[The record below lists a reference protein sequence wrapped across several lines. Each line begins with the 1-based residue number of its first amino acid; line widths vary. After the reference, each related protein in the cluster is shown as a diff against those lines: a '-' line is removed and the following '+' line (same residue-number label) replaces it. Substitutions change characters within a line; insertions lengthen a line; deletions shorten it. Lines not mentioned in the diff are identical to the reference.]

1 MTAPTAERTQI
12 GHDHQDVTQTAVR
25 RAANEVQRAWRE
37 VAPDRLPGV
46 YPTAILPVFVSA
58 VTAGQIY
65 AAALADPFVGQALSG
80 TDESAAA
87 SVLPASFGGVTA
99 GGMSVE
105 WLAGALHVWL
115 LENLLG
121 GASTMD
127 VHQAGLRRALTYV
140 STEINDAGR
149 SAVQVAETAHPGAA
163 GHERVVKLPACD
175 RCVVLAGK
183 FYRYST
189 GFLRHPRCD
198 CTMVPVSR
206 EEWRDG
212 RPENEPTALF
222 HAMSEAEQ
230 NRRFGTAN
238 AEVIRM
244 GGDISQV
251 VNARRGMATVKVFGR
266 NMQITTTGT
275 TKRALYG
282 GYEIR
287 PDGSLRRR
295 SDAELAKE
303 PGRRYRTT
311 KAPRLTPGEIF
322 RLGDEFGWG
331 RDELVRQLRRY
342 AYLTR

>member
-1 MTAPTAERTQI
+1 MTAPTAERTEI
-12 GHDHQDVTQTAVR
+12 AYDHQDATQAAVR
-25 RAANEVQRAWRE
+25 RAADDVQQAWRE
-37 VAPDRLPGV
+37 VAPDQLTAA
-46 YPTAILPVFVSA
+46 YPSEILPVFISA

-65 AAALADPFVGQALSG
+65 VAALAEPFVDKAVSG
-80 TDESAAA
+80 TDESAVA
-87 SVLPASFGGVTA
+87 SVLPVSFGGVTA
-99 GGMSVE
+99 GGMSLD
-105 WLAGALHVWL
+105 WLGTALRVWL
-115 LENLLG
+115 LQNLLAG
-121 GASTMD
+121 MSTTD
-127 VHQAGLRRALTYV
+127 AHQAGLRRALTYV

-149 SAVQVAETAHPGAA
+149 SAVQVAETAHPGVA
-163 GHERVVKLPACD
+163 GHERVVRLPACD
-175 RCVVLAGK
+175 RCIVLAGK

-198 CTMVPVSR
+198 CTMVPVTR
-206 EEWRDG
+206 ADWRAG
-212 RPENEPTALF
+212 RPENDPTALF

-251 VNARRGMATVKVFGR
+251 VNARSGMATVKAFGR
-266 NMQITTTGT
+266 NLQITTTGT
-275 TKRALYG
+275 TTRAFYG

-287 PDGSLRRR
+287 PDGSLRPRT
-295 SDAELAKE
+295 DAELRKE

-322 RLGDEFGWG
+322 RLGDEFGWD